1 MMKLPSIYN
10 AVMKASGGK
19 IREAAADLA
28 DRIEYDDD
36 LRKEVAITLI
46 GLMFQPGFE
55 EHQRIFLEDTGSSL
69 TDFVI
74 RHCPT

>member
-1 MMKLPSIYN
+1 MKLPHVFE

-19 IREAAADLA
+19 IREAAADFA

-46 GLMFQPGFE
+46 AMLAEPGFS
-55 EHQRIFLEDTGSSL
+55 EHQRIFQQNTESSL
-69 TDFVI
+69 SDFVI
-74 RHCPT
+74 KNRPT